1 MSLRLS
7 ADSAARAPGRF
18 ESPMTI
24 TPVSGAEVSI
34 RGVSV
39 GYPGHPVFEDL
50 TLNIPGGVFTGI
62 IGGNGS
68 GKSTLLKTI
77 AGLLAPSHGEVLIG
91 GESPEDARGYL
102 GYMPQVSNVDW
113 RFPITVRE
121 LVEMGRYHFS
131 WLRRVGR
138 IIRSREDQIAVDRA
152 LEMMDVRNL
161 QNRQI
166 TELSGGQRKRAL
178 IARALARQPRILLL
192 DEPSAALDAVSDD
205 HLFDILCDLT
215 EMGTSVIMTTHDLST
230 VIEHYSEVICIN
242 AAEGGV
248 IAQGDPS
255 TALTEDVLRRT
266 FGRELAIL
274 SRGDVHVDDGRQDA
288 HHTINLG
295 DELQLH
301 MDDHEHQEGHRH
313 S

>member
-1 MSLRLS
+1 
-7 ADSAARAPGRF
+7 
-18 ESPMTI
+18 MTI
-24 TPVSGAEVSI
+24 APVSGADVAI

-39 GYPGHPVFEDL
+39 GYPGQPVFEDL

-77 AGLLAPSHGEVLIG
+77 AGLVKPSRGEIRIG
-91 GESPEDARGYL
+91 GEPPQRARAFL

-121 LVEMGRYHFS
+121 LVSMGRYQFS
-131 WLRRVGR
+131 WYRRLGR
-138 IIRSREDQIAVDRA
+138 LIRSHEDQIAVDRA
-152 LEMMDVRNL
+152 LAMMDVQDL
-161 QNRQI
+161 QDRQI
-166 TELSGGQRKRAL
+166 HELSGGQRKRAL

-205 HLFDILCDLT
+205 HLFDVLCDLT
-215 EMGTSVIMTTHDLST
+215 DLGTSVVMTTHDLST
-230 VIEHYSEVICIN
+230 VIEHYSQVVCIN
-242 AAEGGV
+242 SAEGGV

-255 TALTEDVLRRT
+255 SALTEDVLRRT
-266 FGRELAIL
+266 FGRELAII
-274 SRGDVHVDDGRQDA
+274 SRGDVHDEADRQDE
-288 HHTINLG
+288 HHTFTIG

-301 MDDHEHQEGHRH
+301 MDDHVHQEGHRH
-313 S
+313 GSP